1 MRTPRPASQCLLSRA
16 DSHLGAKA
24 WRMLG
29 VGFPPPV
36 RRGGFSGRCGPEPL
50 LPAFSRSGSPPPRRG
65 DEGFL
70 REAHAVGSALP
81 RLDRVCVSFDLQSH
95 LEPLAKRKTGSS
107 ILQQCSLCA
116 RWHRPSHGRLVGSF
130 VHLKSQGIE

>member
-95 LEPLAKRKTGSS
+95 LEPLAKGKQAPPFSS
-107 ILQQCSLCA
+107 SVRSAAGGTALPMEDSLVLL
-116 RWHRPSHGRLVGSF
+116 ST
-130 VHLKSQGIE
+130 

>member
-50 LPAFSRSGSPPPRRG
+50 LPAFSRSGSPLPRRG

-81 RLDRVCVSFDLQSH
+81 RLDRVCVYFDLQSL
-95 LEPLAKRKTGSS
+95 LEPLAKGKQAPPFSS
-107 ILQQCSLCA
+107 SVRSAPGGTALPMEDSLVLL
-116 RWHRPSHGRLVGSF
+116 ST
-130 VHLKSQGIE
+130 